1 MAELALKAA
10 PRGNRSGLSLATDG
24 VQSLVVVV
32 LPKTW
37 RSGPPQ
43 TYRLD
48 DAGSATSLAVV
59 HEGDLLVLGNQPGW
73 TRLAT
78 ELVDRGV
85 DPDQDALLG
94 LATVSGPVTHMAT
107 KSLRELD
114 ALVGLVRRVGPTTE
128 AVIETASDENAS
140 HALAQA
146 RLVTEVE
153 AVAGFVRQGY
163 QPAEERLSVVRGRI
177 LDRDVLRARARL
189 DTAVLCRFDELT
201 PGTALQRVVVTALER
216 CAEPT
221 THVDALVLELLGDVA
236 TRAQSVRRLLRDV
249 PSLPATEAIRI
260 GRGLPVTRPE
270 RRWRA
275 AFEAAVDV
283 LQHAELAA
291 GSEGRP
297 VEVRR
302 LAIRTEALWE
312 EMLERAARMRWP
324 RHAVVRLGKS
334 SDEGAVAVEAPWLA
348 TGATDRSDTFPDLL
362 VVGDND
368 FWCGDA
374 KYKLLT
380 GTASR
385 DDLYQMFAYSHLS
398 RTTSDSRP
406 VTRTALLHPA
416 RPGQPP
422 GIAATF
428 LRRPLGD
435 LELDLVALPWPS
447 PEECRSELDPYIR
460 RLAEALPQLDG
471 ARGST
476 DDAVPTLREPVPL
489 GWR

>member
-1 MAELALKAA
+1 M
-10 PRGNRSGLSLATDG
+10 
-24 VQSLVVVV
+24 
-32 LPKTW
+32 
-37 RSGPPQ
+37 
-43 TYRLD
+43 
-48 DAGSATSLAVV
+48 
-59 HEGDLLVLGNQPGW
+59 
-73 TRLAT
+73 
-78 ELVDRGV
+78 
-85 DPDQDALLG
+85 
-94 LATVSGPVTHMAT
+94 
-107 KSLRELD
+107 
-114 ALVGLVRRVGPTTE
+114 
-128 AVIETASDENAS
+128 DESWNW
-140 HALAQA
+140 
-146 RLVTEVE
+146 
-153 AVAGFVRQGY
+153 
-163 QPAEERLSVVRGRI
+163 
-177 LDRDVLRARARL
+177 DVLRARARL

-249 PSLPATEAIRI
+249 PSLPATEDIRI
-260 GRGLPVTRPE
+260 GRGLPVSTPGATLA
-270 RRWRA
+270 RRLRGSGRCA
-275 AFEAAVDV
+275 AAREF
-283 LQHAELAA
+283 AA

-362 VVGDND
+362 VVGDMTLVAGTSPVQTPN
-368 FWCGDA
+368 GDSVA
-374 KYKLLT
+374 
-380 GTASR
+380 GR
-385 DDLYQMFAYSHLS
+385 PVYQMFAYSHLS

-428 LRRPLGD
+428 LRRPLETSD
-435 LELDLVALPWPS
+435 LILWRFLAHGHRRRSAGPSSTHTFGGLPK
-447 PEECRSELDPYIR
+447 RSR
-460 RLAEALPQLDG
+460 
-471 ARGST
+471 S
-476 DDAVPTLREPVPL
+476 
-489 GWR
+489 